1 MKAAAFI
8 LLGLVMTAGSQV
20 ASAQSLGELAA
31 KEKER
36 RKAESVERSGRTVKV
51 YGQNDVKSTIVA
63 DDTGVVED
71 DSGKRTA
78 VARTASQTP
87 GVDPQEA
94 QREQWRTRA
103 DALRA
108 DLAAAEKDARA
119 WDVLGPGLTGP
130 MPDQGVRA
138 KARLAAVKQ
147 RLNDL
152 EEEARLAG
160 VPPGWVR

>member
-36 RKAESVERSGRTVKV
+36 RKAQSVERSGQTIKV
-51 YGQNDVKSTIVA
+51 YGQNDVKSGILP

-71 DSGKRTA
+71 DAGKQAA
-78 VARTASQTP
+78 VARTAGQTP

-94 QREQWRTRA
+94 QKPQWRTPA
-103 DALRA
+103 DPL
-108 DLAAAEKDARA
+108 
-119 WDVLGPGLTGP
+119 
-130 MPDQGVRA
+130 
-138 KARLAAVKQ
+138 
-147 RLNDL
+147 
-152 EEEARLAG
+152 
-160 VPPGWVR
+160 

>member
-8 LLGLVMTAGSQV
+8 LLGLVTTAGGQL
-20 ASAQSLGELAA
+20 AWAQSLGELAA

-36 RKAESVERSGRTVKV
+36 RKAQAVERSGQAVKV
-51 YGQNDVKSTIVA
+51 YGQNDVRTAMVA
-63 DDTGVVED
+63 DDTGLVER
-71 DSGKRTA
+71 DSGKRAAIAT
-78 VARTASQTP
+78 TASQTP

-94 QREQWRTRA
+94 QKQQWRTRA
-103 DALRA
+103 DALRS

-119 WDVLGPGLTGP
+119 WETLGPGLTGP

-138 KARLAAVKQ
+138 KARLASVKQ
-147 RLNDL
+147 RLDEF
-152 EEEARLAG
+152 EEEARRSG